1 VLGYYQSLFY
11 NIKTKYT
18 RAQFKLDRAWQEK
31 YLYYKNEFNIVLNNA
46 EIKQFIEKDSE
57 YIDLK
62 EKLVSYQNIL
72 ERIEDMLK
80 GLDSMKWTIKSL
92 IDWEKFKAGEY

>member
-1 VLGYYQSLFY
+1 
-11 NIKTKYT
+11 
-18 RAQFKLDRAWQEK
+18 LDRAWQEK